1 MFNNIVTGK
10 LVIIEMEYIQ
20 ILIVQLRRVFMRFLK
35 SHGGSTIVACIIAFL
50 IALLVAFFTATQ
62 VKSTSTVEFCN
73 SCHEMHPFYK
83 TWAAGKH
90 GVDAM
95 GAVRARCVDCHL
107 PHDSLAN
114 YLTVKTQAGLH
125 DMKAHAM
132 KKKTAWLEIWK
143 NRGPY
148 VHEAY
153 ESGCK
158 ECHKKLVAPGIPVKA
173 FTAHKAYL
181 VGQTK
186 RTCIDCHHEVGHGDL
201 VTEFREIASNEKK

>member
-1 MFNNIVTGK
+1 MNSDSNCPTQEG
-10 LVIIEMEYIQ
+10 
-20 ILIVQLRRVFMRFLK
+20 FMRILN
-35 SHGGSTIVACIIAFL
+35 SHQGSTIVACVIAFL
-50 IALLVAFFTATQ
+50 IALLIAFFTAKQ

-73 SCHEMHPFYK
+73 SCHEMNPFYK

-90 GVDAM
+90 GIDSM

-114 YLTVKTQAGLH
+114 YLKVKTQAGLH

-132 KKKTAWLEIWK
+132 KKKTPWLEIWK

-173 FTAHKAYL
+173 FTAHKAYI

-201 VTEFREIASNEKK
+201 VTEFREIAQKEQ